1 MCLETILMLDGT
13 LVELLNVG
21 IKRESRWLVRG
32 VSFTVDKGEIVT
44 LIGPNGSGKS
54 TTAKL
59 LLGVLE
65 ANEGTINRRKDL
77 VVSYLPQSLSID
89 WTLPIRVDHFMKMT
103 GKVSDDN
110 VRSALTSTGA
120 EHLIKEELRVLSGG
134 EFQRVMIARAI
145 SRKPDLIVLDEP
157 VQGVD
162 FSGLV
167 ELYQLIESLRDE
179 LNCGIVLISHDLHIV
194 MAASDNVICL
204 NGHVCCSGTPKSVS
218 ESEEYLALF
227 GRQVEPGLALYKHKH
242 DHTHDTDGALIDIRE
257 NSRITSNMD
266 Q

>member
-1 MCLETILMLDGT
+1 
-13 LVELLNVG
+13 
-21 IKRESRWLVRG
+21 
-32 VSFTVDKGEIVT
+32 
-44 LIGPNGSGKS
+44 
-54 TTAKL
+54 
-59 LLGVLE
+59 
-65 ANEGTINRRKDL
+65 
-77 VVSYLPQSLSID
+77 
-89 WTLPIRVDHFMKMT
+89 MT

-227 GRQVEPGLALYKHKH
+227 GRQVEPGLALY
-242 DHTHDTDGALIDIRE
+242 
-257 NSRITSNMD
+257 
-266 Q
+266 